1 MTIYLRRIN
10 PPKKHVKRHG
20 LQNSTLLCLV
30 NKNNGKE
37 YVKNVLNFLR
47 KDATTACLV
56 STVIIER
63 TYINIFS
70 DEMEQLFSCWM
81 NF

>member
-1 MTIYLRRIN
+1 MTIYQTRIN

-20 LQNSTLLCLV
+20 LQNPPLLCLV

-37 YVKNVLNFLR
+37 YVKNLLNFLR
-47 KDATTACLV
+47 KDATTACMV
-56 STVIIER
+56 FTVINER

-70 DEMEQLFSCWM
+70 DELEQLFSC
-81 NF
+81 